1 MFGDKIDVNIFFW
14 GKFDTSLIF
23 YLRVDLKYDGVEPV
37 LLFKKKVILNYF
49 FIFLYY
55 FNVLIFKNKKCI

>member
-37 LLFKKKVILNYF
+37 LLFKKKNYFKLFFYF
-49 FIFLYY
+49 FILF
-55 FNVLIFKNKKCI
+55 